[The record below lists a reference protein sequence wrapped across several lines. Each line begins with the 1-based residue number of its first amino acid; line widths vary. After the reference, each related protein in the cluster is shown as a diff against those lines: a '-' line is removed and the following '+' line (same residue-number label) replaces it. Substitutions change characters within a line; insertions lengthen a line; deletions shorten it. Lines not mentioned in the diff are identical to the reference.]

1 MSGDVSVTA
10 PQRRFRWWQALA
22 ILLVANAIS
31 VLPAGLLGDAIFYNG
46 FLLPPFAPPDWVFAP
61 VWFVLN
67 VTSLVAL
74 ALVANAPVLTRR
86 HRLVLISE
94 AAGWLLF
101 TSFTT
106 LYFGLNS
113 PVLGAIDTVA
123 GLAVAVVS
131 FIGAIGLNRIAAGL
145 ILPRLLW
152 LLLASLV
159 SVQVA
164 LTNVDPFLAGV
175 P

>member
-1 MSGDVSVTA
+1 MSGDLSGTA
-10 PQRRFRWWQALA
+10 PKPRLRWWQALA
-22 ILLVANAIS
+22 ILVLANGIS
-31 VLPAGLLGDAIFYNG
+31 ILPAGLLGDTIFYNG
-46 FLLPPFAPPDWVFAP
+46 FELPRFAPPDWVFAP

-67 VTSLVAL
+67 VTSLLAL
-74 ALVANAPVLTRR
+74 VLVANAPELTPR

-94 AAGWLLF
+94 ASGWLLF
-101 TSFTT
+101 TIFTT
-106 LYFGLNS
+106 LYFGLRS

-123 GLAVAVVS
+123 GLAVAAVS
-131 FIGAIGLNRIAAGL
+131 FIGAIGLSRIAAGL

-164 LTNVDPFLAGV
+164 LTNLDPFLAGV

>member
-1 MSGDVSVTA
+1 MSSPA
-10 PQRRFRWWQALA
+10 PSRRLRWWQAVA
-22 ILLVANAIS
+22 ILLVANGIS
-31 VLPAGLLGDAIFYNG
+31 VLPAGLLGEAIFYNG
-46 FLLPPFAPPDWVFAP
+46 FDLPRFAPPDWVFAP

-74 ALVANAPVLTRR
+74 ALVANAPELTRR
-86 HRLVLISE
+86 HRLFLLSE

-101 TSFTT
+101 TIFTT
-106 LYFGLNS
+106 LYFGLRS

-131 FIGAIGLNRIAAGL
+131 LVCAIGLNRIASGL
-145 ILPRLLW
+145 ILLRLLW

-159 SVQVA
+159 SVEVA
-164 LTNVDPFLAGV
+164 LHNLDPFLARV
-175 P
+175 S